1 MADGRR
7 REPNAQSVDAFC
19 RSADALI
26 EHDSYDR
33 VGAISVPTLVTV
45 GELDLCLPERFGREL
60 AGQIPGAQLTVIA
73 QQGHQ
78 PFQEGPA
85 EYNAL
90 LSEFWS
96 SQPV

>member
-1 MADGRR
+1 MA
-7 REPNAQSVDAFC
+7 EAAAASPNAQSVDAFC
-19 RSADALI
+19 RSADALL
-26 EHDSYDR
+26 EHDTYDR

-60 AGQIPGAQLTVIA
+60 AGQIPGAQFTVIA

-90 LSEFWS
+90 LAEFWS
-96 SQPV
+96 SR